1 MRVAVYGS
9 RPNGHARVVIEELLA
24 SEDFDVVGLID
35 DQPANVGRRIA
46 GLSVIGSGADL
57 PRLVQDG
64 VEGLVLGFGATEG
77 RAGIVAA
84 AEAAGLALPSLVHPS
99 AHVASSAAIASGV
112 QVLAHAIIG
121 PGAQIGRGAL
131 VNSGAII
138 EHDAVVCDF
147 AVIDPGAVLAGRA
160 IIGESVEIGT
170 GAVVLPD
177 IDIGAHAVVG
187 AGAVVTRPV
196 RRGETVVGV
205 PARRMRR

>member
-9 RPNGHARVVIEELLA
+9 RPDGHAGVVLEELLA
-24 SEDFDVVGLID
+24 LEDFDVVGLID
-35 DQPANVGRRIA
+35 DYPANAGRRIA
-46 GLSVIGSGADL
+46 ELSVIGSGTDL

-64 VEGLVLGFGATEG
+64 VEGLVLGFGAIEG

-99 AHVASSAAIASGV
+99 AHVAPSAFIASGV

-131 VNSGAII
+131 VNSGAIV
-138 EHDAVVCDF
+138 EHDAVVSDF
-147 AVIDPGAVLAGRA
+147 VVIDPGAVLAGRA
-160 IIGESVEIGT
+160 CIGESVEIGT

-177 IDIGAHAVVG
+177 IEIGAHAVVG

-196 RRGETVVGV
+196 RRGVTVVGV
-205 PARRMRR
+205 PARRMRG